1 MPPRKTKATTA
12 PRLTAADWEK
22 AALRMLARGGLDA
35 VAVEPLARDLKVS
48 KGSFYWHFPNRN
60 ALVAAVLRRWRWE
73 SVDSVIGRMNAVRD
87 PRERLFRLVEL
98 AIREPLH
105 GERELAVAGAFADP
119 SVARAFKSVLDARLE
134 FLSQMFRQMGFS
146 PASAKRRAFI
156 AYTMFVG
163 FYQMLRLAPQAAA
176 SPVGPLVKEF
186 TAALEGPEF
195 RARGKRAARPLSG
208 GA

>member
-1 MPPRKTKATTA
+1 MPPRKTNATA
-12 PRLTAADWEK
+12 ARRLTAVDWEE
-22 AALRMLARGGLDA
+22 AALRMLARRGLDA

-73 SVDSVIGRMNAVRD
+73 SVDSIIDRMNAIRD

-105 GERELAVAGAFADP
+105 GERELAVAGALVDRN
-119 SVARAFKSVLDARLE
+119 VARAFRSVLDARLE
-134 FLSQMFRQMGFS
+134 FLSQMFGQMGFS
-146 PASAKRRAFI
+146 PASAKRRALI

-163 FYQMLRLAPQAAA
+163 FYQMLRLAPEVAAG
-176 SPVGPLVKEF
+176 PVGPLIREF
-186 TAALEGPEF
+186 AAALEGPE
-195 RARGKRAARPLSG
+195 ARVRGSKRPPSP
-208 GA
+208 